1 VVGEVGDSVQFAIG
15 EEPQPIAYRPLTQD
29 YSPFA
34 TLHVRTAGD
43 PGSVLSTVREQVQS
57 LDHNLALTN
66 LSTIGEILS
75 QGLWAPRMGALL
87 LGVFG
92 GLALVLAVVGIY
104 GVLSCSVSQRTQE
117 VGIRM
122 ALGATRSQ
130 VLRLV
135 VTQGMGLALVGVAVG
150 LVGALGLTRLLASLL
165 YGVKPTDLLTFL
177 AVSVVLSSAALL
189 ATYIPALRA
198 TKVDPVVALRY
209 E

>member
-1 VVGEVGDSVQFAIG
+1 
-15 EEPQPIAYRPLTQD
+15 
-29 YSPFA
+29 
-34 TLHVRTAGD
+34 
-43 PGSVLSTVREQVQS
+43 
-57 LDHNLALTN
+57 
-66 LSTIGEILS
+66 
-75 QGLWAPRMGALL
+75 MGALL

-104 GVLSCSVSQRTQE
+104 GVLSCSVSQRTPE

-177 AVSVVLSSAALL
+177 AVSVLLSSAALL

>member
-1 VVGEVGDSVQFAIG
+1 
-15 EEPQPIAYRPLTQD
+15 
-29 YSPFA
+29 
-34 TLHVRTAGD
+34 
-43 PGSVLSTVREQVQS
+43 
-57 LDHNLALTN
+57 
-66 LSTIGEILS
+66 
-75 QGLWAPRMGALL
+75 
-87 LGVFG
+87 
-92 GLALVLAVVGIY
+92 
-104 GVLSCSVSQRTQE
+104 
-117 VGIRM
+117 M

>member
-1 VVGEVGDSVQFAIG
+1 
-15 EEPQPIAYRPLTQD
+15 
-29 YSPFA
+29 
-34 TLHVRTAGD
+34 
-43 PGSVLSTVREQVQS
+43 
-57 LDHNLALTN
+57 
-66 LSTIGEILS
+66 
-75 QGLWAPRMGALL
+75 
-87 LGVFG
+87 
-92 GLALVLAVVGIY
+92 
-104 GVLSCSVSQRTQE
+104 
-117 VGIRM
+117 M

-177 AVSVVLSSAALL
+177 AVSVLLSSAALL

>member
-1 VVGEVGDSVQFAIG
+1 
-15 EEPQPIAYRPLTQD
+15 
-29 YSPFA
+29 
-34 TLHVRTAGD
+34 
-43 PGSVLSTVREQVQS
+43 
-57 LDHNLALTN
+57 
-66 LSTIGEILS
+66 
-75 QGLWAPRMGALL
+75 
-87 LGVFG
+87 
-92 GLALVLAVVGIY
+92 
-104 GVLSCSVSQRTQE
+104 
-117 VGIRM
+117 M

-150 LVGALGLTRLLASLL
+150 LVGSLGLTRLLASLL

>member
-1 VVGEVGDSVQFAIG
+1 
-15 EEPQPIAYRPLTQD
+15 
-29 YSPFA
+29 
-34 TLHVRTAGD
+34 
-43 PGSVLSTVREQVQS
+43 
-57 LDHNLALTN
+57 
-66 LSTIGEILS
+66 
-75 QGLWAPRMGALL
+75 
-87 LGVFG
+87 
-92 GLALVLAVVGIY
+92 
-104 GVLSCSVSQRTQE
+104 
-117 VGIRM
+117 M
-122 ALGATRSQ
+122 AWGATRCQ

-135 VTQGMGLALVGVAVG
+135 VTQGMGLALIGVAVG